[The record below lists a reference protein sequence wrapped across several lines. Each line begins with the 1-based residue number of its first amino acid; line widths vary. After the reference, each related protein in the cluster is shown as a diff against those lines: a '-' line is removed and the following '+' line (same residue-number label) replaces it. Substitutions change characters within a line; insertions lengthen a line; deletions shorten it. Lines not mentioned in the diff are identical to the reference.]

1 MQIIV
6 RGREFLELSTAGD
19 RFFSRKRTTIGRGT
33 PCGCPPLG
41 ILASRFRCNCPGS
54 TNFPARNA
62 ETRYTIRLNLNA
74 PNTHKCPP
82 TMPGPPTMS
91 TCTRYNRQSQPAARN
106 ARDAAATIASCADL
120 PSAAPP
126 TGSVTVPAMPPM
138 PAPLTHGP
146 VSCHEKSAASP
157 IGRPVTRLRCTSRP
171 SFARS
176 RAKTVAK
183 MSQNCP
189 RQNPVTSCQPNILS
203 RGETKFL
210 PQQDQT
216 GQYCAFDTLSIPC
229 PYPISA
235 ATQLVLDTLG
245 HFWVHLLSRRAVSWP
260 ECATPQTRSW
270 HPPPTV

>member
-1 MQIIV
+1 MRVPSVDPLCGSYWHPDLDAIA
-6 RGREFLELSTAGD
+6 LEAL
-19 RFFSRKRTTIGRGT
+19 
-33 PCGCPPLG
+33 PP
-41 ILASRFRCNCPGS
+41 S
-54 TNFPARNA
+54 PARNA

-74 PNTHKCPP
+74 PNTHRCPP

-106 ARDAAATIASCADL
+106 APDAAATIESCADL

-126 TGSVTVPAMPPM
+126 TGSGMIPTMPPM

-157 IGRPVTRLRCTSRP
+157 IARPVTRLRYTSRP
-171 SFARS
+171 SFAQS
-176 RAKTVAK
+176 RAKTVPK

-189 RQNPVTSCQPNILS
+189 RPNPVTSCQPNILS

-210 PQQDQT
+210 PKLHQT
-216 GQYCAFDTLSIPC
+216 VRYRAFDTLSIPC

-235 ATQLVLDTLG
+235 ATQLVLDTFG
-245 HFWVHLLSRRAVSWP
+245 HIW
-260 ECATPQTRSW
+260 ATCYQNGPRPGPSARFHRQGAGIHHRLR
-270 HPPPTV
+270 PRFP